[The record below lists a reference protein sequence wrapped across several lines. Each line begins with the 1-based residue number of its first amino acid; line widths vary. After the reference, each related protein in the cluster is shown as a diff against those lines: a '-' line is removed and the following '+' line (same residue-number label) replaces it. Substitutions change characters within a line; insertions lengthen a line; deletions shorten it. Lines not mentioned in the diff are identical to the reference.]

1 MTTTTSADATF
12 DHVIGRGGRLTVSLA
27 SAELKVRAADD
38 EQVRVRTS
46 DGRPFPDRIVIE
58 PVEGGLTIR
67 EKDLFGQN
75 FAPGRRTV
83 QLDIALPRDAE
94 LRVDTASGSIETDG
108 LCGDQKL
115 KTASGEVHIRRG
127 SGAIELAAVSGD
139 ASIDLDGAAS
149 LALRFVS
156 GDLAVRGG
164 RIEVLRAATTS
175 GDIRVDS
182 ELSTAGDHAIQTL
195 SGDVELVTDGG
206 VRVDAQT
213 VSGDLSS
220 DRPHRTE
227 GRMGRRAL
235 IVGDGATRVAFRSV
249 SGDLRILDRPD
260 RAAPRSPS
268 LSAVSVEESG
278 PDDERMTI
286 LRALERGEFDVATAM
301 ARLAELDDGESDA

>member
-1 MTTTTSADATF
+1 MTTTTRADATF
-12 DHVIGRGGRLTVSLA
+12 DHTIGRGGRLTVRLA
-27 SAELKVRAADD
+27 SAELKLRAGDD
-38 EQVRVRTS
+38 EQVRVRTA
-46 DGRPFPDRIVIE
+46 DGRPFSERIVIE

-67 EKDLFGQN
+67 EKDIIGPD
-75 FAPGRRTV
+75 FALGRRAV
-83 QLDIALPRDAE
+83 QLDIELPSGAE

-108 LCGDQKL
+108 LRGDQKL

-139 ASIDLDGAAS
+139 ATIDLDGAAS

-156 GDLAVRGG
+156 GDLEVRGG
-164 RIEVLRAATTS
+164 RIEELRAATTS
-175 GDIRVDS
+175 GDIRVES
-182 ELSTAGDHAIQTL
+182 ELSTGADHTIQTL
-195 SGDVELVTDGG
+195 SGDVELVADGG

-220 DRPHRTE
+220 DLPHRTE

-260 RAAPRSPS
+260 RAAPRPSP
-268 LSAVSVEESG
+268 LPAVSVEESG
-278 PDDERMTI
+278 PDDARMTI
-286 LRALERGEFDVATAM
+286 LRALERGELDVATAM
-301 ARLAELDDGESDA
+301 AQLAELDEGESDA